1 MDKLQDI
8 LKFTIGYLEKRG
20 VEKARLEGEK
30 IISHVLGLDRI
41 LLYANFEME
50 LKEEE
55 MIKNALSAP
64 LHEGAVRYYKERGW
78 M

>member
-41 LLYANFEME
+41 LIYANFEME
-50 LKEEE
+50 LKE
-55 MIKNALSAP
+55 
-64 LHEGAVRYYKERGW
+64 
-78 M
+78 